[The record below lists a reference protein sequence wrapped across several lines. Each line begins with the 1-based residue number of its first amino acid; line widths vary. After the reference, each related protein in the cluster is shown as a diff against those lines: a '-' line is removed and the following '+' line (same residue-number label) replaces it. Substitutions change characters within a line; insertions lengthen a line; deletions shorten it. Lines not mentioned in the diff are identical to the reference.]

1 VLPPQLV
8 ANRDLAEREKLK
20 ICTDWANHSTN
31 WLMRYRL
38 GLREILIDLFAG
50 QQLRGDEPRM
60 QAIAERSN
68 CFSPHIKAILN
79 LTIPSDKS
87 PMWILGK
94 YLEQLGLST
103 IRRRLGSRTNRVSYY
118 TLKQDD
124 LAFAQQV
131 LAYRQFNRE
140 QSEHKRQLDQQAQ
153 SRRQATIAAQYRI
166 PQEAGGREQGAVGE
180 NFPLAPCKEPPCF
193 FSLRSLPPAPCL
205 FRVHIPPKMFS
216 T

>member
-1 VLPPQLV
+1 
-8 ANRDLAEREKLK
+8 
-20 ICTDWANHSTN
+20 
-31 WLMRYRL
+31 MRYRL

-103 IRRRLGSRTNRVSYY
+103 IRKRLGSRTNRVSYY
-118 TLKQDD
+118 TPVSYTHLGVYKRQLKQDD

-140 QSEHKRQLDQQAQ
+140 QSERKRQLDQQAQ

-166 PQEAGGREQGAVGE
+166 PQEAGCRELLAGGEEAGGLFVGSRGKEALGQGAECKGE
-180 NFPLAPCKEPPCF
+180 I
-193 FSLRSLPPAPCL
+193 FSHCSELPASYSCL
-205 FRVHIPPKMFS
+205 LYTSRCV
-216 T
+216 